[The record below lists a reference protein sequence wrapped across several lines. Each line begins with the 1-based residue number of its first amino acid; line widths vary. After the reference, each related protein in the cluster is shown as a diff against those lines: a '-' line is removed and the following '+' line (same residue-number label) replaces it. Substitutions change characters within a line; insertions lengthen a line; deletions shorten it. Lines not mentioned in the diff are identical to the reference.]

1 MKPKEEQIKAYKE
14 MAKNSPNSMKAMI
27 EENLKLTCDKYAG
40 HEDRL
45 ENCITY
51 LTECAREILNGKNG
65 EVDNETCFRICRD
78 YFNDEIWKKE
88 DEEEAKKKAEQ
99 EKLEAKRKVKVKK
112 KIEALKNEPDK
123 KFEKCSK
130 CKKDFLHLWKD
141 GLCPKCFEKKEK
153 ADAAAADKARKKAE
167 AEEARKK
174 ALEEKKAT
182 LEAKRAAKEAEK
194 ARKKEAE
201 KSVPDQIDMF
211 AMLGV

>member
-78 YFNDEIWKKE
+78 YFNDEIWKAE
-88 DEEEAKKKAEQ
+88 DEEKPKKEESSKKKTEESAAKKAAADAKKRAAEEKKKALEAKKAE
-99 EKLEAKRKVKVKK
+99 
-112 KIEALKNEPDK
+112 I
-123 KFEKCSK
+123 
-130 CKKDFLHLWKD
+130 
-141 GLCPKCFEKKEK
+141 
-153 ADAAAADKARKKAE
+153 ARKKAE
-167 AEEARKK
+167 
-174 ALEEKKAT
+174 EEKKAE
-182 LEAKRAAKEAEK
+182 LERKQAEAANAPE
-194 ARKKEAE
+194 
-201 KSVPDQIDMF
+201 QGQLNFF
-211 AMLGV
+211 ALMGV